1 MMFSPLRYHIWHIS
15 RLCLVSKTHFSWFV
29 EWTTTIVYERAF
41 VNFAIYRV
49 FRQYHHRN
57 LIQSSNIYLEHSSRV
72 SICSTTVAQC
82 IISVCG
88 CLNISKDQVKWIWWH
103 HFLIWYQ
110 EYSEEVLRKLQHNL
124 WCSILSFLNLD
135 KYSRV
140 WENSL
145 FVVCC
150 PDTLKT
156 KGPMVYQV
164 MFTRLACQLMSEPF
178 CGQKSESDNI
188 NQSIHWILYRWSR
201 ILFKSATPR
210 ISTYSTRLTNQIM
223 SEPFL
228 IIFEWLKVSIPDLH
242 AE

>member
-1 MMFSPLRYHIWHIS
+1 M
-15 RLCLVSKTHFSWFV
+15 
-29 EWTTTIVYERAF
+29 YERAF

-49 FRQYHHRN
+49 FRQYHHRS
-57 LIQSSNIYLEHSSRV
+57 LIQSCNIYLEHSSRV

-110 EYSEEVLRKLQHNL
+110 EYSEEVLRKQQHNV

-156 KGPMVYQV
+156 KGPMDLSSHVHPIGMPV
-164 MFTRLACQLMSEPF
+164 NVRTIRCS
-178 CGQKSESDNI
+178 
-188 NQSIHWILYRWSR
+188 
-201 ILFKSATPR
+201 
-210 ISTYSTRLTNQIM
+210 
-223 SEPFL
+223 
-228 IIFEWLKVSIPDLH
+228 KVGI
-242 AE
+242 EQY